1 MNMKHINYIIL
12 SAVLTL
18 CAACGQSS
26 SIQSEVQT
34 NDSIIAIREQGS
46 FLIGGT
52 VKTAQ
57 GTYDTNQ
64 PLKEDGQ
71 TLHGDHAYV
80 SYQIPANT
88 RKYPLVFL
96 HGAGQS
102 AKTWESTPDGREGF
116 ATLFLRRGFSTYL
129 IDQPRRGRAGR
140 STVDENIKA
149 TPDDQFWFENFR
161 MGIWPNY
168 YENSQFP
175 QSEESLDQFFRQITP
190 NTGAYDAQ
198 LIATDVAALMNKI
211 GGGILITHSQGG
223 EPGWHTAIK
232 TDKVRAI
239 VSYEPGSG
247 FVFPEGEVP
256 EPLQTISP
264 FGALG
269 ATPIPLADFEK
280 LTRFPIIIYYG
291 DYIPYTSYCKTVTK
305 ILTFSAVRERVLKK
319 TNKPVIAIGPY
330 IHYVPYLLGEED
342 FLNIKKQ
349 YGKILLFFP
358 KHTTREGGQ
367 KFSIETIIDALK
379 NIAVQYGFQSVFVC
393 MYYYDI
399 LHSNFASLY
408 EHAGFKVVTAG
419 HQLDLNFLPRLK
431 SIISLADYTVSNAI
445 GTHTGYCIYMGKVHS
460 IINPINYLDMP
471 QDFIEITKA
480 FLPFSSTIEK
490 KQYDMVAKYWGID
503 LLKKPEELK
512 LLLEK

>member
-52 VKTAQ
+52 VKAAQ

-198 LIATDVAALMNKI
+198 LIATDVAALMNK
-211 GGGILITHSQGG
+211 L
-223 EPGWHTAIK
+223 
-232 TDKVRAI
+232 V
-239 VSYEPGSG
+239 V
-247 FVFPEGEVP
+247 VFSLHIHKEVNRD
-256 EPLQTISP
+256 
-264 FGALG
+264 G
-269 ATPIPLADFEK
+269 IPLSRP
-280 LTRFPIIIYYG
+280 TRYVLSFPMSPVAVSFFLKVKCRN
-291 DYIPYTSYCKTVTK
+291 PYRLS
-305 ILTFSAVRERVLKK
+305 VRSVHWGQH
-319 TNKPVIAIGPY
+319 P
-330 IHYVPYLLGEED
+330 
-342 FLNIKKQ
+342 FLWQI
-349 YGKILLFFP
+349 
-358 KHTTREGGQ
+358 
-367 KFSIETIIDALK
+367 LK
-379 NIAVQYGFQSVFVC
+379 N
-393 MYYYDI
+393 
-399 LHSNFASLY
+399 
-408 EHAGFKVVTAG
+408 
-419 HQLDLNFLPRLK
+419 
-431 SIISLADYTVSNAI
+431 
-445 GTHTGYCIYMGKVHS
+445 
-460 IINPINYLDMP
+460 
-471 QDFIEITKA
+471 
-480 FLPFSSTIEK
+480 
-490 KQYDMVAKYWGID
+490 
-503 LLKKPEELK
+503 
-512 LLLEK
+512 

>member
-1 MNMKHINYIIL
+1 MNMKRINYIIL
-12 SAVLTL
+12 SALLAL
-18 CAACGQSS
+18 CASCGQSPS
-26 SIQSEVQT
+26 QQGEAQK
-34 NDSIIAIREQGS
+34 NDSILAIREQGS

-52 VKTAQ
+52 VKAEQ
-57 GTYDTNQ
+57 GAYDTHQ
-64 PLKEDGQ
+64 PLKTDGQ

-80 SYQIPANT
+80 SYQIPVNA
-88 RKYPLVFL
+88 RKNPLVFL

-116 ATLFLRRGFSTYL
+116 STLFLRRGFSTYM

-175 QSEESLDQFFRQITP
+175 QSEESLNQFFRQITP

-269 ATPIPLADFEK
+269 ATSILLADFEK
-280 LTRFPIIIYYG
+280 LTRFPIVIYYG
-291 DYIPYTSYCKTVTK
+291 DYISDKPSDNWAMDSWRVRLQMARLFAECINRHGGDATVVHLPEQGIK
-305 ILTFSAVRERVLKK
+305 GNS
-319 TNKPVIAIGPY
+319 
-330 IHYVPYLLGEED
+330 H
-342 FLNIKKQ
+342 FL
-349 YGKILLFFP
+349 FA
-358 KHTTREGGQ
+358 E
-367 KFSIETIIDALK
+367 K
-379 NIAVQYGFQSVFVC
+379 NNVQ
-393 MYYYDI
+393 
-399 LHSNFASLY
+399 
-408 EHAGFKVVTAG
+408 
-419 HQLDLNFLPRLK
+419 
-431 SIISLADYTVSNAI
+431 LADMLFDWI
-445 GTHTGYCIYMGKVHS
+445 K
-460 IINPINYLDMP
+460 
-471 QDFIEITKA
+471 
-480 FLPFSSTIEK
+480 EK
-490 KQYDMVAKYWGID
+490 R
-503 LLKKPEELK
+503 LN
-512 LLLEK
+512 